1 MRSAAKPLQALVS
14 QEAGASLSPRELAV
28 ACASHNGEPA
38 HVAMVGSMLAASD
51 LDESALLCPPAWP
64 SYLPEQRRLAA
75 AGVTEPS
82 AVYHNCSGKHAAM
95 LRACVAN
102 GWPLSYTDPEHPLQV
117 RVRDLIGEVV
127 GPGTTPTGVDGC
139 GVPTFRV
146 TVGGLAGA
154 YVAVAN
160 DPRFAQVATA
170 MHRYPAL
177 TSGSDRPEAAEAGAV
192 FAAVKGGAEACIGI
206 ALIGQGAVAAKAW
219 DGSFEAVNVVAIEAM
234 NRLGLLSSYG
244 RASLSLHSHPPV
256 LGAGLAVGA
265 MEPM

>member
-1 MRSAAKPLQALVS
+1 MGRVWRRPTSCSALSDRIDARTQRSGVVEAIHPASVTAVLGDITHSWGEQDRPFFMRSAAKPLQALVS

-160 DPRFAQVATA
+160 
-170 MHRYPAL
+170 
-177 TSGSDRPEAAEAGAV
+177 
-192 FAAVKGGAEACIGI
+192 
-206 ALIGQGAVAAKAW
+206 
-219 DGSFEAVNVVAIEAM
+219 
-234 NRLGLLSSYG
+234 
-244 RASLSLHSHPPV
+244 
-256 LGAGLAVGA
+256 
-265 MEPM
+265 